1 MGPEVIWTLCII
13 DITRRYFKH
22 SLWRNAFDK
31 DTLEAVT
38 VSLLEFDIL
47 YLHFYKQKYYVK
59 RIRNLCPVLF
69 LRYEI
74 YISIKL
80 N

>member
-22 SLWRNAFDK
+22 SLWRNALDK
-31 DTLEAVT
+31 DTFEAVT

-47 YLHFYKQKYYVK
+47 YLHFYKQKY
-59 RIRNLCPVLF
+59 
-69 LRYEI
+69 
-74 YISIKL
+74 
-80 N
+80 

>member
-22 SLWRNAFDK
+22 FLWRNAFDK
-31 DTLEAVT
+31 ATFEAVT

-47 YLHFYKQKYYVK
+47 YLYFYKQKY
-59 RIRNLCPVLF
+59 
-69 LRYEI
+69 
-74 YISIKL
+74 
-80 N
+80 